1 MISLSEEIDGV
12 NLLNVNLENN
22 IMDNNCIICHM
33 PLSFDNC
40 YRLPECHHTFHTS
53 CIVTWFRAGDSSCP
67 ICRNRGI
74 NHNADSDKHLSR
86 SILQKNVKFKTVL
99 SYVKNNHEKCSKYI
113 LDLINKYKK
122 SVDQLNDCKN
132 EMTNFVKSLK
142 NTEVDY
148 FEASKKKRYIRHRI
162 YSKERDMYKY
172 KREIIMIPIVP
183 IIIPSFVLMD

>member
-1 MISLSEEIDGV
+1 MSLSLD
-12 NLLNVNLENN
+12 
-22 IMDNNCIICHM
+22 H
-33 PLSFDNC
+33 S
-40 YRLPECHHTFHTS
+40 YQLPECHHIFHTS

-74 NHNADSDKHLSR
+74 NHTADSDKHLAR

-99 SYVKNNHEKCSKYI
+99 SYVKNNPEKCSKYI

-122 SVDQLNDCKN
+122 SVDQLNNYKN
-132 EMTNFVKSLK
+132 EMTNFLETLK

-148 FEASKKKRYIRHRI
+148 FEVSKKKRQMRHRI

-183 IIIPSFVLMD
+183 IIIPSMVLMD